1 MVNHQPLHL
10 RLDCRFFRAEKP
22 CRFGRLCEGCPHY
35 APMGCRILV
44 IKLDAIGDVARTTTI
59 LHALC
64 ERHDPLHITWLV
76 APAAE
81 ELLAGNPS
89 IDVLL
94 PYAAEA
100 LERLRVER
108 FDVVL
113 SLDKT
118 ARATAAA
125 MNVTAPKKLGF
136 GLSAHGTVFPLNP
149 GAEYA
154 FLLGLS
160 DDLKFRRNARTYQDI
175 IFECCELEFGGED
188 YCLPLADEER
198 ARAQAFWARAQV
210 VENETVIGLNCGGGA
225 AFANKMW
232 GAEQCLEFIRALRQ
246 VTRARV
252 ALFGAER
259 ERPTIEAVKA
269 ALPDEVIDTGTDN
282 GLKLFQALLARC
294 DVVVTGD
301 SLGMHLAMAE
311 KRRVVILFG
320 PTCAAE
326 IATYERGEMIVTP
339 LPCAPCYQ
347 SSCHNSPTCL
357 EAIDM
362 MDVVA
367 AVGRQLDAATKR
379 S

>member
-1 MVNHQPLHL
+1 MNSRPLQLH
-10 RLDCRFFRAEKP
+10 LDCRFFRGEKP
-22 CRFGRLCEGCPHY
+22 CRFGRLCEGCPRY
-35 APMGCRILV
+35 APMGTRILV
-44 IKLDAIGDVARTTTI
+44 VKLDAIGDVARTTAI
-59 LHALC
+59 LPAL
-64 ERHDPLHITWLV
+64 RGRYDPVHVTWLV

-94 PYAAEA
+94 PYTAELMA
-100 LERLRVER
+100 RLHVER

-125 MNVTAPKKLGF
+125 MAVTPPRKLGF
-136 GLSAHGTVFPLNP
+136 GLSAAGTVFPLNP

-160 DDLKFRRNARTYQDI
+160 DDLKFRRNTRTYQDI
-175 IFECCELEFGGED
+175 IFACCELRFEGED
-188 YCLPLADEER
+188 YCLPLADDVR
-198 ARAQAFWARAQV
+198 ARAQRFWAEAHV
-210 VENETVIGLNCGGGA
+210 AESETVIGLNCGGGA

-232 GAEQCLEFIRALRQ
+232 EAEQCLEFIRALRQ

-259 ERPTIEAVKA
+259 ERCTIEAVKA
-269 ALPDEVIDTGTDN
+269 SLPDEVVDTGTDN
-282 GLKLFQALLARC
+282 GLRQFQALLARC
-294 DVVVTGD
+294 EVVVTGD
-301 SLGMHLAMAE
+301 SLGMHLALAE

-326 IATYERGEMIVTP
+326 IETYGRGEKIVTP
-339 LPCAPCYQ
+339 LSCAPCYRP
-347 SSCHNSPTCL
+347 SCRNSPTCL
-357 EAIDM
+357 EAIDIRE
-362 MDVVA
+362 VVA
-367 AVGRQLDAATKR
+367 AVGRQLDAAKR